1 VWFHKAEQ
9 TKTEVTME
17 NEANR
22 KSIMTLF
29 ADATCHYSHR
39 TRFVLCEKN
48 ASAEVEFIDPRNLP
62 EDLQELNPYGTL
74 PILIDRDLSLFNSRI
89 IMEYLDERFPH
100 PPLYPVDPVSRA
112 RSRLLIHRIDRD
124 WYTLLD
130 DVINAGEKKAAKA
143 KKLLREN
150 LIAAVPLFEAAPHFL
165 SQDFTM
171 VDAVLAPLLWR
182 LPLYGIEF
190 PEEAKVITEY
200 TARVTSRENFEESL
214 SPQEAEMMESHRLL
228 SA

>member
-1 VWFHKAEQ
+1 MED
-9 TKTEVTME
+9 EV
-17 NEANR
+17 NR
-22 KSIMTLF
+22 KAILTLY
-29 ADATCHYSHR
+29 ADPTCHYSHR
-39 TRFVLCEKN
+39 ARFVLSEKS
-48 ASAEVEFIDPRNLP
+48 ASADVEYINPRELP

-112 RSRLLIHRIDRD
+112 RSRLLIHRIDQD

-150 LIAAVPLFEAAPHFL
+150 LIAAVPLFTAKSYFL
-165 SQDFTM
+165 SDDFTL

-190 PEEAKVITEY
+190 PAEAKVITTY
-200 TARVTSRENFEESL
+200 TARVTARENFQNSL
-214 SPQEAEMMESHRLL
+214 SDAEREMMESYKLL

>member
-1 VWFHKAEQ
+1 
-9 TKTEVTME
+9 
-17 NEANR
+17 
-22 KSIMTLF
+22 MTLF
-29 ADATCHYSHR
+29 ADPICHYSHR
-39 TRFVLCEKN
+39 TRFIMCEK
-48 ASAEVEFIDPRNLP
+48 STSSVIEYVDSKELP

-112 RSRLLIHRIDRD
+112 RARLLIHRIDQD

-130 DVINAGEKKAAKA
+130 DVINAGEKKSAKA

-150 LIAAVPLFEAAPHFL
+150 LIAAVPIFEAKPYFMSDEFSL
-165 SQDFTM
+165 
-171 VDAVLAPLLWR
+171 VDGILGPLLWR
-182 LPLYGIEF
+182 LPLYGIEL
-190 PEEAKVITEY
+190 PKEAQAVIDY
-200 TARVTSRENFEESL
+200 SKRIIAREAFQESL
-214 SPQEAEMMESHRLL
+214 SAKEKEMLENKELL

>member
-1 VWFHKAEQ
+1 MSV
-9 TKTEVTME
+9 M
-17 NEANR
+17 NR
-22 KSIMTLF
+22 RSVMTLF
-29 ADATCHYSHR
+29 ADPMCHYSHR
-39 TRFVLCEKN
+39 TRFVMSEK
-48 ASAEVEFIDPRNLP
+48 STSSVIEYVDSKELP

-112 RSRLLIHRIDRD
+112 RARLLIHRIDQD

-143 KKLLREN
+143 RKLLREN
-150 LIAAVPLFEAAPHFL
+150 LIVAEPLFAAKPFFM
-165 SQDFTM
+165 SDDFSL
-171 VDAVLAPLLWR
+171 VDGILAPLLWR
-182 LPLYGIEF
+182 LPLYGIEL
-190 PEEAKVITEY
+190 PKEAQSVIDY
-200 TARVTSRENFEESL
+200 TQRITSREAFQSSMSSEETDML
-214 SPQEAEMMESHRLL
+214 ENMTLL